1 MEQNYI
7 FYLLCFIITFILL
20 YQYLEYSKR
29 IENFNI
35 LKIDDKIVLEPSAD
49 IKIGKNYTQHDSG
62 IRSGGELRVNKL
74 TFKNGRQTK
83 SLDEDMLKRIKSFF
97 NIRRMNTKKGDK
109 LCLRDQNG
117 KMVCCSKEELGI
129 LTGQTPFKLRIAGK
143 KEQVSIDGKRFPSD
157 SDLADVEYPDM
168 FPMNVG
174 NKPSF
179 YDKRFIM
186 IPPDMEET
194 SDQDTSLK
202 YSYWVTV
209 PYYSE
214 SQLKS
219 MQDEIKKASERAA
232 TAKKNRD
239 IAIGVGVT
247 GAVLGGIACAFSF
260 GYGCYA
266 AYAGIAGAAKGG
278 TSEDTK
284 YKKALVDVKGKTA
297 NYEAAKH
304 RTKQELRTSYYK
316 VPSDGFI
323 TKRSDINYYCN
334 IENKSPGTT
343 FSHV

>member
-7 FYLLCFIITFILL
+7 FYLLCFIITFVLV
-20 YQYLEYSKR
+20 YQYLEYSKK

-49 IKIGKNYTQHDSG
+49 IKIGKKYTQHDSG

-74 TFKNGRQTK
+74 TFKKRWQTK

-109 LCLRDQNG
+109 LCLRDKYG

-143 KEQVSIDGKRFPSD
+143 KEQVSIDGKLYPPT

-168 FPMNVG
+168 FPMNFG

-194 SDQDTSLK
+194 SDQNTSLK
-202 YSYWVTV
+202 HTYIYHVTV
-209 PYYSE
+209 PYYSA
-214 SQLKS
+214 
-219 MQDEIKKASERAA
+219 DEIKQKAKAMAEASAKAA
-232 TAKKNRD
+232 SAKKKRD
-239 IAIGVGVT
+239 ALT
-247 GAVLGGIACAFSF
+247 GATVGSAVACAFSF
-260 GYGCYA
+260 GLGCAAAVGTGVALHSQKKKYA
-266 AYAGIAGAAKGG
+266 EASKNFANKMH
-278 TSEDTK
+278 DF
-284 YKKALVDVKGKTA
+284 LTA
-297 NYEAAKH
+297 QT
-304 RTKQELRTSYYK
+304 RTKQEERIGIKHYD
-316 VPSDGFI
+316 VPSDGYV

-334 IENKSPGTT
+334 IENKSPGVT